1 MANEEMVREALIRL
15 MQTADIEVRGQ
26 KGGSKRVDSIQPD
39 DVIKPGNAPMLIP
52 VARPPTKRNQ

>member
-1 MANEEMVREALIRL
+1 

-52 VARPPTKRNQ
+52 VARPPKKRNQ